1 MFRATFTSG
10 DLTINFRADGE
21 KSDYGVPGSPVWW
34 DVDPDS
40 IVIDSIEI
48 LGHSVPLKSF
58 PPELQKDLYE
68 CHSEAEFT
76 RCGM

>member
-1 MFRATFTSG
+1 MFRATYTSG

-21 KSDYGVPGSPVWW
+21 KNDYGVPGSPVWW
-34 DVDPDS
+34 DVNPDS

-48 LGHSVPLKSF
+48 MGHTVPLKSL
-58 PPELQKDLYE
+58 PTELQKDLYE
-68 CHSEAEFT
+68 CSGEVEFT